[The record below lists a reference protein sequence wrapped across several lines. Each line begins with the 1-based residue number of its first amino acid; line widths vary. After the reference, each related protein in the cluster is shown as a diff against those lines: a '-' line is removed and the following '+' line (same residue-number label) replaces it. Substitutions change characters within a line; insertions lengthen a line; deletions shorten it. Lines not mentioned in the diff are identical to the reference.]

1 MPQLDKKMDSVIIA
15 AAHKP
20 FREMGVET
28 IRALMNH
35 KPVLVDVRGMVD
47 RDTAE
52 KMGIHYRKL

>member
-1 MPQLDKKMDSVIIA
+1 MDSVIIA